1 MADSTSTSSTSAAN
15 TTTND
20 VQRRLT
26 LKSPLHL
33 QNTAAAPQT
42 NTKPMTFHLGEE
54 VIGGFAAGVVG
65 TLLGFPLDLVKTRM
79 QTQAS
84 STSSS
89 VKQRGPMSLLTHIL
103 RTEGLAAMYKGV
115 GPPLVSLSIVNTLS
129 FTSYS
134 YFRQNLFH
142 GQDGWDYKN
151 ALAGMMGAPIFG
163 VVTTPENFLKT
174 QMQLDNVQTERA
186 KAKQKQMQQT
196 ALKHNLSAVESNIQK
211 QSLQQPK
218 PEGRFSSSFQCARA
232 LVSSHG
238 ATILYTGHVIN
249 TIREAAFVGA
259 YFFCYEGY
267 KVEFTKL
274 LLAGDRLLSSMSSN
288 NYSSNRDVSW
298 ATSLAI
304 PIAGGFSGA
313 TSWFLTFPMD
323 CVRAGVQGQLIP
335 ASSST
340 PIQKQGALETFTQL
354 LKNKG
359 LTGLYAGVAPSIA
372 RAFLVSGSRF
382 SAYEGALYLC
392 RLSGFTT
399 NEHGQYK
406 DGAANYDN

>member
-1 MADSTSTSSTSAAN
+1 MADSTSTSPTSSSSPS
-15 TTTND
+15 ND
-20 VQRRLT
+20 VNRRLT
-26 LKSPLHL
+26 ILQQSPLRL

-42 NTKPMTFHLGEE
+42 KNTKPMTFHLGEE

-89 VKQRGPMSLLTHIL
+89 AKQRGPMSLLSHIL
-103 RTEGLAAMYKGV
+103 RTEGLSSMYKGV
-115 GPPLVSLSIVNTLS
+115 GPPLLSLSIVNTLS

-142 GQDGWDYKN
+142 GQDGWDYNN
-151 ALAGMMGAPIFG
+151 ALSGMLGAPLFG
-163 VVTTPENFLKT
+163 LVTTPENFLKT
-174 QMQLDNVQTERA
+174 QMQLDNVQVERE
-186 KAKQKQMQQT
+186 KAKQIQQQQSILKQ
-196 ALKHNLSAVESNIQK
+196 KLSVEYNIQK
-211 QSLQQPK
+211 QSRQQPK
-218 PEGRFSSSFQCARA
+218 PEGRFTSSFQCART

-238 ATILYTGHVIN
+238 ASILYTGHVVN

-267 KVEFTKL
+267 KCEFQKL
-274 LLAGDRLLSSMSSN
+274 LLEGDRLLSSMGH
-288 NYSSNRDVSW
+288 NYSSTSDSSW
-298 ATSLAI
+298 ASSLAI

-335 ASSST
+335 TASST
-340 PIQKQGALETFTQL
+340 PIQKQGALETFKQL
-354 LKNKG
+354 IQNKG

-392 RLSGFTT
+392 RIGGFTT
-399 NEHGQYK
+399 EHSQYK